1 MAATYT
7 PGSSAPLDLVR
18 LLIPD
23 RVVTPDEVLFQDEEI
38 SALLALNADAVR
50 LATAD
55 ALETIASDEALVQ
68 KVIHL
73 GDLTTNGPAVSKEL
87 RERAASLRKQHAEL
101 GAGGSTPGSI
111 EELFDIAETA
121 WDWATAREIAAKQL
135 LRGAELSN
143 G

>member
-7 PGSSAPLDLVR
+7 PGSSAPKDLVR

-23 RVVTPDEVLFQDEEI
+23 RVVTPEEVIFSDEEI
-38 SALLALNADAVR
+38 VAFLDFNGDVVR

-87 RERAASLRKQHAEL
+87 RERAASLRKQYAES
-101 GAGGSTPGSI
+101 GEVAAGGSPI
-111 EELFDIAETA
+111 DELFAIAETA
-121 WDWATAREIAAKQL
+121 WDWATAKEIAAKGR
-135 LRGAELSN
+135 LRGPELTN